1 MIDKS
6 RQYWMSLA
14 ERDASELA
22 GRASDEHEEP
32 SLAHPA
38 NETPNRRNFLK
49 AAGFAFA
56 GMTLAGCSRPPQRL
70 ALPMVDQ
77 PSEMTP
83 GRALH
88 YASTCQA
95 CSSGCGLLVKCRDG
109 RPIKLEGNPEHAL
122 SGGGLCAVGQ
132 ASILG
137 LYDRQRLQGP
147 RKRNEQQESSWAQV
161 DTEIRARCETIRC
174 AQGIRKVRVLS
185 NTIHSPTTLAQIE
198 NFLSGFRTAG
208 CDVRHVMY
216 DPLSASAILDAHLE
230 THGVRALPHYRLDR
244 AEVLVSFDADFL
256 GTWIAPVEFTR
267 AYHEARSLSG
277 NPPRCSLH
285 VQFESRLSLTGA
297 KADERHRVLP
307 GEIGVLLTHL
317 ARDIAERARRELP
330 TNVASTAGLLASP
343 LGNGPDLVT
352 SAPGARRAAE
362 FRSWSADPEPAAI
375 SMTTLAQ
382 HLWAKRERS
391 LVLCGSQSIAEQK
404 LCNLINH
411 LLGNYGATL
420 DLARPSLQRRG
431 NDAELGQLVEDLK
444 AGQAGQ
450 VAALF
455 LLDCNPVYDL
465 PAGQELANALGRAS
479 LLSVS
484 CCERMDE
491 TAAVVE
497 YVCPHPHFLATWNDA
512 EPISGYLSLA
522 QPTFVPIGNTRAI
535 LESLS
540 TWAGNLQSARQLVRE
555 HWRTRVFPPHT
566 PERELE
572 ALWDR
577 AVHDGFFERPS
588 ELRRQP
594 SFSIAAVQPV
604 TRNERPASGNLALV
618 LHANLGMFDG
628 RHAYNP
634 WLHELPDPITKIAW
648 DNYVSLSPDKARDL
662 RVEGGDMV
670 RVEADGVTLEVPVL
684 VQPGQHDQVAA
695 IPLGYG
701 SKLSERFANVGPRWL
716 EGRPTLNANGQVGWN
731 AAPLLKLERSEL
743 QPVRGS
749 VRITPTGRRH
759 LLACTQTHHSINVPA
774 NLAPPGQARRPMI
787 LETTLTGLRAAP
799 HPPEPLPNL
808 WPDDHAAAGPRW
820 GMVIDLSACT
830 GCSACV
836 LACQVE
842 NNIPIVGKDEVY
854 RQREMHWIR
863 IDRYYSDEGKPAGE
877 VDVAF
882 QPMMC
887 QHCGNAPC
895 ETVCPV
901 LATAHSSEGLN
912 QQVYNRCVGTRYC
925 ANNCPY
931 KVRRF
936 NWFDYPHE
944 DALENL
950 VLNPDVTV
958 RSRGVMEKCSFC
970 VQRIQE
976 AKLEARRLGLPLADM
991 NLQTACQQSCP
1002 AQAIRFGDISQLVPG
1017 NRNYQ
1022 VLAEL
1027 NVQPAVSY
1035 LKVVRNR
1042 PDETAPRD
1050 GGNHG

>member
-1 MIDKS
+1 MIDES

-22 GRASDEHEEP
+22 GRAIDEHEEP
-32 SLAHPA
+32 SLAHSA
-38 NETPNRRNFLK
+38 NETPSRRSFLK

-56 GMTLAGCSRPPQRL
+56 GMTLAGCNRPPQRL

-77 PSEMTP
+77 PPEMTP

-95 CSSGCGLLVKCRDG
+95 CSSGCGLIAKCRDG

-122 SGGGLCAVGQ
+122 SRGGLCAVGQ

-147 RKRNEQQESSWAQV
+147 RKKNEQQESSWAQV
-161 DTEIRARCETIRC
+161 DTEIRARCETIRRER
-174 AQGIRKVRVLS
+174 GKIRVLS

-198 NFLSGFRTAG
+198 SFLASFRAAG

-216 DPLSASAILDAHLE
+216 DPLSASSILAAHLE
-230 THGVRALPHYRLDR
+230 THGVHALPHYRMDR

-256 GTWIAPVEFTR
+256 GTWISPIEFTR
-267 AYHEARSLSG
+267 DYHEARSLIG

-297 KADERHRVLP
+297 KADQRHRVLP

-317 ARDIAERARRELP
+317 AKAIGERAG
-330 TNVASTAGLLASP
+330 VAWQDG
-343 LGNGPDLVT
+343 
-352 SAPGARRAAE
+352 
-362 FRSWSADPEPAAI
+362 DPEPPSI
-375 SMTTLAQ
+375 SMTALAQ
-382 HLWAKRERS
+382 QLWAKRGRC
-391 LVLCGSQSIAEQK
+391 LVLCGSQSITEQK
-404 LCNLINH
+404 LCNFINH
-411 LLGNYGATL
+411 LLGNYGTTTTI
-420 DLARPSLQRRG
+420 DLARPSFQKRG
-431 NDAELGQLVEDLK
+431 NDAELWQLVEDLN
-444 AGQAGQ
+444 AGQI
-450 VAALF
+450 AALF
-455 LLDCNPVYDL
+455 LLDCNPVYDV
-465 PAGQELANALGRAS
+465 PAGRELANALGRAS

-484 CCERMDE
+484 CCERLDE
-491 TAAVVE
+491 TAAAAE

-512 EPISGYLSLA
+512 EPIAGYLSLA
-522 QPTFVPIGNTRAI
+522 QPTFVPLGNTRAI

-540 TWAGNLQSARQLVRE
+540 TWSGNMRSARQLVQDN
-555 HWRTRVFPPHT
+555 WRTSVFPCQT
-566 PERELE
+566 GERDFQTF
-572 ALWDR
+572 WDR
-577 AVHDGFFERPS
+577 AVHDGFIEIARESRPV
-588 ELRRQP
+588 RD
-594 SFSIAAVQPV
+594 FAIAAVQPV

-618 LHANLGMFDG
+618 LHANLGMLDG
-628 RHAYNP
+628 QHAYNP

-731 AAPLLKLERSEL
+731 AAPLMKLERSGL

-759 LLACTQTHHSINVPA
+759 LLACTQTHHHISVPA

-787 LETTLTGLRAAP
+787 LETTLTGLRVAP
-799 HPPEPLPNL
+799 HPPEALPNL
-808 WPDDHAAAGPRW
+808 WPDDHAGAGPRW

-842 NNIPIVGKDEVY
+842 NNIPVVGKDEVY

-882 QPMMC
+882 QPMIC

-976 AKLEARRLGLPLADM
+976 AKLESRRLGLPLADM

-1002 AQAIRFGDISQLVPG
+1002 AQAIRFGDISQLIPG
-1017 NRNYQ
+1017 NRTYQ

-1042 PDETAPRD
+1042 PDEAAPRD

>member
-1 MIDKS
+1 M
-6 RQYWMSLA
+6 
-14 ERDASELA
+14 ERFMKH
-22 GRASDEHEEP
+22 DEHEHDDAEIP
-32 SLAHPA
+32 I
-38 NETPNRRNFLK
+38 TDRRNFLK

-77 PSEMTP
+77 PPEMTP

-95 CSSGCGLLVKCRDG
+95 CSSACGLIAKCRDG

-122 SGGGLCAVGQ
+122 SRGGLCAVGQ

-147 RKRNEQQESSWAQV
+147 RKRDDHEDSTWARV
-161 DTEIRARCETIRC
+161 DTEIRARCEAIRR
-174 AQGIRKVRVLS
+174 ARGKVRVVS
-185 NTIHSPTTLAQIE
+185 TTIHSPTTLAQIE
-198 NFLSGFRTAG
+198 SFLGGFRAAG
-208 CDVRHVMY
+208 CDVGHVMY
-216 DPLSASAILDAHLE
+216 DTLSASALLDAHRE
-230 THGVRALPHYRLDR
+230 THGVRALPHFRLDR

-256 GTWIAPVEFTR
+256 GTWISPVEFAR
-267 AYHEARSLSG
+267 DYHAARPLSG

-317 ARDIAERARRELP
+317 AKALAERAG
-330 TNVASTAGLLASP
+330 VAWQS
-343 LGNGPDLVT
+343 GN
-352 SAPGARRAAE
+352 
-362 FRSWSADPEPAAI
+362 PEPAAI
-375 SMTTLAQ
+375 SMTALAQ
-382 HLWAKRERS
+382 QLWDRRGRC
-391 LVLCGSQSIAEQK
+391 LVLCGTQSITEHK
-404 LCNLINH
+404 LCNFINH
-411 LLGNYGATL
+411 LLGNYGTTL
-420 DLARPSLQRRG
+420 DLAKPSLQMQG
-431 NDAELGQLVEDLK
+431 NDAELFQLVEDLK
-444 AGQAGQ
+444 ASQ

-455 LLDCNPVYDL
+455 MLDCNPVYDL
-465 PAGQELANALGRAS
+465 PVGPDLANALRRPS
-479 LLSVS
+479 MLSVS
-484 CCERMDE
+484 CCERLDE
-491 TAAVVE
+491 TSALAE
-497 YVCPHPHFLATWNDA
+497 CVCPHPHFLATWNDA
-512 EPISGYLSLA
+512 EPVQGCLSLA
-522 QPTFVPIGNTRAI
+522 QPTFVPLGNTRAI
-535 LESLS
+535 LESL
-540 TWAGNLQSARQLVRE
+540 TAWAGNLRSARQLVQD
-555 HWRTRVFPPHT
+555 HWRASVFPRQT
-566 PERELE
+566 RERNFQTF
-572 ALWDR
+572 WDK
-577 AVHDGFFERPS
+577 AVHDGFV
-588 ELRRQP
+588 ELTPEQQP
-594 SFSIAAVQPV
+594 VRNFSIAAVQPV
-604 TRNERPASGNLALV
+604 NRNERPAAGSLALV
-618 LHANLGMFDG
+618 LHANIGMLDG
-628 RHAYNP
+628 THAYNP

-648 DNYVSLSPDKARDL
+648 DNYVSLSPATAQRL
-662 RVEGGDMV
+662 GVGDGAMV
-670 RVEADGVTLEVPVL
+670 RVEGDGVALELPVV
-684 VQPGQHDQVAA
+684 VQPGQHDTVAA

-701 SKLSERFANVGPRWL
+701 SKLSERFANIGPRWL
-716 EGRPTLNANGQVGWN
+716 EGRPTLNNNGQVGWN
-731 AAPLLKLERSEL
+731 AAPLMRLERTGL
-743 QPVRGS
+743 QRERAS
-749 VRITPTGRRH
+749 VRINTTGRRH

-774 NLAPPGQARRPMI
+774 NLAPAGQARRPMI
-787 LETTLTGLRAAP
+787 LETTVAGLRAAP
-799 HPPEPLPNL
+799 QPAEPLPNL
-808 WPDDHAAAGPRW
+808 WPDDHAGAGPRW
-820 GMVIDLSACT
+820 GMIIDLNACT

-836 LACQVE
+836 IACQVE
-842 NNIPIVGKDEVY
+842 NNIPVVGKDEVY

-863 IDRYYSDEGKPAGE
+863 IDRYYSDARPSPLAPQLSD

-887 QHCGNAPC
+887 HHCGNAPC

-936 NWFDYPHE
+936 NWFDYAHE

-976 AKLEARRLGLPLADM
+976 AKLEARRLGLPIADM

-1002 AQAIRFGDISQLVPG
+1002 AQAIRFGDLAQMVPG

-1042 PDETAPRD
+1042 PDETAPPD
-1050 GGNHG
+1050 GGNHD

>member
-1 MIDKS
+1 
-6 RQYWMSLA
+6 MSLA
-14 ERDASELA
+14 DREAAFTETAANEFAEPIPALSASEANA
-22 GRASDEHEEP
+22 GP
-32 SLAHPA
+32 S
-38 NETPNRRNFLK
+38 RRSFLK

-56 GMTLAGCSRPPQRL
+56 GMTLAGCSRPAQRL

-77 PSEMTP
+77 PPEMTP
-83 GRALH
+83 GRPLY
-88 YASTCQA
+88 YATTCQA
-95 CSSGCGLLVKCRDG
+95 CSSACGVIAKCRDG

-122 SGGGLCAVGQ
+122 SRGGLCAVGQ

-147 RKRNEQQESSWAQV
+147 RKRTEQQDSTWALV
-161 DTEIRARCETIRC
+161 DTEIRARCETIRRER
-174 AQGIRKVRVLS
+174 GKMRVLS

-198 NFLSGFRTAG
+198 SFLSGFRAAG

-216 DPLSASAILDAHLE
+216 DSLSASAILDAHLE
-230 THGVRALPHYRLDR
+230 THGVCALPHYRLDR

-256 GTWIAPVEFTR
+256 GTWISPVGFTR
-267 AYHEARSLSG
+267 DYHAARSLAG

-297 KADERHRVLP
+297 KADQRYRALP

-317 ARDIAERARRELP
+317 AKAVAERAG
-330 TNVASTAGLLASP
+330 VAWQS
-343 LGNGPDLVT
+343 GN
-352 SAPGARRAAE
+352 
-362 FRSWSADPEPAAI
+362 PEPASIA
-375 SMTTLAQ
+375 MTALAVQ
-382 HLWAKRERS
+382 LWDKRGRC

-404 LCNLINH
+404 LCNFINH
-411 LLGNYGATL
+411 LLGNYGTTL
-420 DLARPSLQRRG
+420 DLLKPSLQKRG
-431 NDAELGQLVEDLK
+431 NDAELYQLVEDLK
-444 AGQAGQ
+444 AGQI
-450 VAALF
+450 AALF

-465 PAGQELANALGRAS
+465 PTGQELANALRRAS

-497 YVCPHPHFLATWNDA
+497 YVCSHPHFLATWNDA
-512 EPISGYLSLA
+512 EPIAGCLSLA
-522 QPTFVPIGNTRAI
+522 QPTFVPLGNTRAI

-540 TWAGNLQSARQLVRE
+540 AWSGNMRSARQLVQD
-555 HWRTRVFPPHT
+555 HWRTSVFPRQT
-566 PERELE
+566 RESDFQTF
-572 ALWDR
+572 WDN
-577 AVHDGFFERPS
+577 AVHDGFVEIARES
-588 ELRRQP
+588 RGLRD
-594 SFSIAAVQPV
+594 FAIAVMQPV
-604 TRNERPASGNLALV
+604 TRNERPANGSLALV
-618 LHANLGMFDG
+618 LHANVGMLDG

-648 DNYVSLSPDKARDL
+648 DNYVSLSPGKAADL
-662 RVEGGDMV
+662 GVESGDMV
-670 RVEADGVTLEVPVL
+670 RVEADGVALEVPVL
-684 VQPGQHDQVAA
+684 VQPGQHDQVAS

-701 SKLSERFANVGPRWL
+701 SNLSERFANVGPRWL

-731 AAPLLKLERSEL
+731 AAPLMKLERSGL

-759 LLACTQTHHSINVPA
+759 LLACTQTHHQINVPA
-774 NLAPPGQARRPMI
+774 NLAPPGHARRPMI
-787 LETTLTGLRAAP
+787 LETTVAGLHAAP

-808 WPDDHAAAGPRW
+808 WPEDHAAAGPRW
-820 GMVIDLSACT
+820 GMVIDLNACT
-830 GCSACV
+830 GCSACIV
-836 LACQVE
+836 ACQVE
-842 NNIPIVGKDEVY
+842 NNIPVVGKDEVY

-863 IDRYYSDEGKPAGE
+863 LDRYYSDEGKPPGE

-1002 AQAIRFGDISQLVPG
+1002 AQAIRFGDISQLVAG
-1017 NRNYQ
+1017 NRTYQ

-1035 LKVVRNR
+1035 LKVVHNR
-1042 PDETAPRD
+1042 PEEAAPPE